1 MRLGLS
7 ALILVTTTTTIMPGS
22 TDASLDKQQESPKS
36 VSHDEKVPD
45 QETDAVVAAEFP
57 NVDEA
62 KVLRKM
68 DVRLIPMLSLLYLL
82 AFLDRGNIGNAKI
95 EGLLGD
101 LNLTGQEFNWTCM
114 SLFSPSPFVLL
125 ANQPLLIVTV
135 FFFTYCVFELP
146 SNLLLKKLRPSRW
159 LPLIMVAWGIVMV
172 SPAYFYLGSIDRH
185 LYILRL

>member
-1 MRLGLS
+1 
-7 ALILVTTTTTIMPGS
+7 MPSS
-22 TDASLDKQQESPKS
+22 TDTSLDKQQLESAKS

-45 QETDAVVAAEFP
+45 QEAAAVVAAEFP

-68 DVRLIPMLSLLYLL
+68 DVRLIPMLSVLYLL

-101 LNLTGQEFNWTCM
+101 LNLSGQEFNWTRM
-114 SLFSPSPFVLL
+114 SSFRSLFFSLLFCSSVNCL
-125 ANQPLLIVTV
+125 ANTVPLPIVTV

-172 SPAYFYLGSIDRH
+172 SPATLPA
-185 LYILRL
+185 ILQPN